1 MKQGPLFQQQC
12 FAVIGNQSA
21 EPHASLLVGV
31 AHTAQFLP
39 ASLAP

>member
-1 MKQGPLFQQQC
+1 MKQGPLFQQQSS
-12 FAVIGNQSA
+12 AVIGNQPA
-21 EPHASLLVGV
+21 DLHASLLVGV